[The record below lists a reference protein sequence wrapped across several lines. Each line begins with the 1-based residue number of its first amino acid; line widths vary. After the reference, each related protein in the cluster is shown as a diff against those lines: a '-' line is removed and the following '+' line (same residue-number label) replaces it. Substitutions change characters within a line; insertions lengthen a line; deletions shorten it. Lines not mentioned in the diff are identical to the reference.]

1 MSTIS
6 LNGQEFSYTINRK
19 PIMRLSLR
27 IRSRRSLAISAPLF
41 TPDFVVKKFVADH
54 ADWILTHSQKHVSK
68 KPLKGLKKLKIND
81 VEYQILL
88 TKSKMDSV
96 VIFKDEQKIYANST
110 SLSSSHLKKLFDVKL
125 RPLALSIITTELSLL
140 SKQFGFSYGKVTVRN
155 TTSRYGSCSAQNN
168 LNFNWQIILLP
179 SVIFRHILLHELT
192 HTVHHN
198 HSSRFWNHLA
208 SCDPL
213 WRTHRR
219 YLKTQA
225 HRHFIV

>member
-19 PIMRLSLR
+19 PIMQLSLR

-41 TPDFVVKKFVADH
+41 TPDFVIKKFVVDH
-54 ADWILTHSQKHVSK
+54 TDWIMTHSQKHVAK
-68 KPLKGLKKLKIND
+68 KPLKSLKKLKIND

-96 VIFKDEQKIYANST
+96 VIFKDKQKIYANST

-125 RPLALSIITTELSLL
+125 RSLALSIITAELLLL

-155 TTSRYGSCSAQNN
+155 TTSRFGSCSAQNN

-179 SVIFRHILLHELT
+179 SAIFRHILLHELT
-192 HTVHHN
+192 HTVHHD
-198 HSSRFWNHLA
+198 HSPRFWNHLA

>member
-6 LNGQEFSYTINRK
+6 LNGHNFSYTITRK
-19 PIMRLSLR
+19 PVMRLSLR

-41 TPDFVVKKFVADH
+41 TPDFVVKKFVVDH
-54 ADWILTHSQKHVSK
+54 ADWILIHAQKHIAK
-68 KPLKGLKKLKIND
+68 KPLKRLKKLKIND
-81 VEYQILL
+81 IEYQILL

-96 VIFKDEQKIYANST
+96 VIFKDEQKIYANSS
-110 SLSSSHLKKLFDVKL
+110 SLATNHLKKLFDVKL
-125 RPLALSIITTELSLL
+125 RPLALSIIIAELTNL
-140 SKQFGFSYGKVTVRN
+140 SRQFGFSYGRVTVRN
-155 TTSRYGSCSAQNN
+155 TTSRFGSCSAQNN
-168 LNFNWQIILLP
+168 LNFNWQIVLLP
-179 SVIFRHILLHELT
+179 SAVFRHILLHELT
-192 HTVHHN
+192 HTIHHN

-213 WRTHRR
+213 WRAHRR